1 MNIEKE
7 KFIEALSKSILCPKD
22 FGIEVSR
29 EGKTCGYSVDC
40 QRCLNEAFNEVNNIE
55 LTGGTVECQK

>member
-22 FGIEVSR
+22 FGIDISR

-40 QRCLNEAFNEVNNIE
+40 KKCWDEALDSISNFE
-55 LTGGTVECQK
+55 LTEGVGICQK